1 MSSRFGF
8 GILVIVFL
16 SLVSFAPLGQTQTYQ
31 SFTWASNGVSNIVVP
46 TAEVWEIITWGTKTS
61 SANGLNTLYAL
72 PGGLTLSY
80 TTNVFYT
87 KINKADSTEN
97 PCGTVLVGPTTIT
110 RIANAK
116 ASDYLLVIQKLST
129 NNTTNNTTNST
140 IK

>member
-1 MSSRFGF
+1 
-8 GILVIVFL
+8 VIVSPF
-16 SLVSFAPLGQTQTYQ
+16 LVSFASLGQTQTFQ

-46 TAEVWEIITWGTKTS
+46 SAEVWEIITWGTKTS
-61 SANGLNTLYAL
+61 SANGLNTLYSV

-87 KINKADSTEN
+87 KLNKADTDN

-116 ASDYLLVIQKLST
+116 VSDYLLVIQKLST
-129 NNTTNNTTNST
+129 NNTTNSTTNST
-140 IK
+140 VK

>member
-1 MSSRFGF
+1 MNSRFNF
-8 GILVIVFL
+8 GILVIVSPF
-16 SLVSFAPLGQTQTYQ
+16 LVSFASLGQTQTFQ

-46 TAEVWEIITWGTKTS
+46 SAEVWEIITWGTKTS
-61 SANGLNTLYAL
+61 SANGLNTLYSV

-87 KINKADSTEN
+87 KLNKADTDN

-116 ASDYLLVIQKLST
+116 VSDYLLVIQKLST
-129 NNTTNNTTNST
+129 NNTTNSTTNST
-140 IK
+140 VK

>member
-1 MSSRFGF
+1 MSPRFGL
-8 GILVIVFL
+8 GILVTTFFSFL
-16 SLVSFAPLGQTQTYQ
+16 SFASLGQAQTYQ

-46 TAEVWEIITWGTKTS
+46 AAEVWEIITWGTKTS

-87 KINKADSTEN
+87 KLNKADSTEN
-97 PCGTVLVGPTTIT
+97 PCGTVLVGPATIT

-116 ASDYLLVIQKLST
+116 VSDYVLVIQKLST
-129 NNTTNNTTNST
+129 NNTTNSTTNQVRP
-140 IK
+140 

>member
-1 MSSRFGF
+1 MKFRLGIF
-8 GILVIVFL
+8 GIFFFFL
-16 SLVSFAPLGQTQTYQ
+16 ISFVSFGQAQTYR
-31 SFTWASNGVSNIVVP
+31 SFTWASNGVSNIVIP

-87 KINKADSTEN
+87 KLNKADSTEN
-97 PCGTVLVGPTTIT
+97 PCGTVLVGPATIT
-110 RIANAK
+110 RYANAK

-129 NNTTNNTTNST
+129 NNTTN
-140 IK
+140 

>member
-1 MSSRFGF
+1 MNSRFNF
-8 GILVIVFL
+8 GILVIVSPF
-16 SLVSFAPLGQTQTYQ
+16 LVSFASLGQTQTFQ

-46 TAEVWEIITWGTKTS
+46 SAEVWEIITWGTKTS
-61 SANGLNTLYAL
+61 SANGLNTLYSV

-87 KINKADSTEN
+87 KLNKADTDN

-116 ASDYLLVIQKLST
+116 VSDYLLVIQKLST
-129 NNTTNNTTNST
+129 NNTLNNTTNST
-140 IK
+140 VK

>member
-8 GILVIVFL
+8 GILVIIFFFL
-16 SLVSFAPLGQTQTYQ
+16 SFASLGQAQTYR

-46 TAEVWEIITWGTKTS
+46 ADEVWEIITWGTKTS

-72 PGGLTLSY
+72 PGGLALSY

-87 KINKADSTEN
+87 KLNKADSTEN
-97 PCGTVLVGPTTIT
+97 PCGTVLVGPATIT

-116 ASDYLLVIQKLST
+116 ASDYVLVIQKLST
-129 NNTTNNTTNST
+129 NNTTNSTTNQARP
-140 IK
+140 

>member
-1 MSSRFGF
+1 MSYLFGF
-8 GILVIVFL
+8 GSLVITLFSFL
-16 SLVSFAPLGQTQTYQ
+16 SFAPLGQAQTYQ

-46 TAEVWEIITWGTKTS
+46 AAEVWEIITWGTKTS

-87 KINKADSTEN
+87 KLNKADSTEN
-97 PCGTVLVGPTTIT
+97 PCGTVLVGPATIT

-116 ASDYLLVIQKLST
+116 VSDYVLVIQKLST
-129 NNTTNNTTNST
+129 NNTTNSTTNQVRP
-140 IK
+140 

>member
-1 MSSRFGF
+1 MNSKFNF
-8 GILVIVFL
+8 GILVIVSPF
-16 SLVSFAPLGQTQTYQ
+16 LVSFASLGQTQTFQ

-46 TAEVWEIITWGTKTS
+46 SAEVWEIITWGTKTS
-61 SANGLNTLYAL
+61 SANGLNTLYSV

-87 KINKADSTEN
+87 KLNNADTDN

-116 ASDYLLVIQKLST
+116 VSDYLLVIQKLST

-140 IK
+140 VK

>member
-1 MSSRFGF
+1 MRFRFGIS
-8 GILVIVFL
+8 GIVFL
-16 SLVSFAPLGQTQTYQ
+16 LLFSLVAPGQAQTYQ

-46 TAEVWEIITWGTKTS
+46 AAEVWEIITWGTKTS
-61 SANGLNTLYAL
+61 SAYGLNTLYAL

-87 KINKADSTEN
+87 KLNKADSTEN
-97 PCGTVLVGPTTIT
+97 PCGTVLVGPATIT

-129 NNTTNNTTNST
+129 NNMTN
-140 IK
+140 

>member
-8 GILVIVFL
+8 GILVITFFSFL
-16 SLVSFAPLGQTQTYQ
+16 SFSSLGQAQTYQ

-46 TAEVWEIITWGTKTS
+46 AAEVWEIITWGTKTS

-87 KINKADSTEN
+87 KLNKADSAEN
-97 PCGTVLVGPTTIT
+97 SCGTVLVGSATIT

-116 ASDYLLVIQKLST
+116 ASDSVLVIQKMSA
-129 NNTTNNTTNST
+129 NNITNSIT
-140 IK
+140 N

>member
-16 SLVSFAPLGQTQTYQ
+16 SFLSFASLGQAQTYQ

-61 SANGLNTLYAL
+61 SANGLNTLYSV

-87 KINKADSTEN
+87 KLNKADTDN

-116 ASDYLLVIQKLST
+116 VSDYLLEIQKLST

-140 IK
+140 VK

>member
-1 MSSRFGF
+1 MNSRFNF
-8 GILVIVFL
+8 GILVIVSPF
-16 SLVSFAPLGQTQTYQ
+16 LVSFASLGQTQTFQ

-46 TAEVWEIITWGTKTS
+46 SAEVWEIITWGTKTS
-61 SANGLNTLYAL
+61 SANGLNTLYSV

-87 KINKADSTEN
+87 KLNKADTDN

-116 ASDYLLVIQKLST
+116 VSDYLLVIQKLST

-140 IK
+140 VK

>member
-1 MSSRFGF
+1 MNFRFNF
-8 GILVIVFL
+8 GILVIVSPF
-16 SLVSFAPLGQTQTYQ
+16 LVSFASLGQTQTFQ

-46 TAEVWEIITWGTKTS
+46 SAEVWEIITWGTKTS
-61 SANGLNTLYAL
+61 SANGLNTLYSV

-87 KINKADSTEN
+87 KLNKADTDN

-116 ASDYLLVIQKLST
+116 VSDYLLVIQKLST

-140 IK
+140 VK

>member
-1 MSSRFGF
+1 MKFRFGM
-8 GILVIVFL
+8 LVTVFPF
-16 SLVSFAPLGQTQTYQ
+16 LVSFASLGQTQTFQ

-46 TAEVWEIITWGTKTS
+46 SAEVWEIITWGTKTS
-61 SANGLNTLYAL
+61 SANGLNTLYSV

-87 KINKADSTEN
+87 KLNKADTDN

-116 ASDYLLVIQKLST
+116 VSDYLLVIQKLST

-140 IK
+140 VK

>member
-8 GILVIVFL
+8 GILVITFFSFL
-16 SLVSFAPLGQTQTYQ
+16 SFASLGQAQTYQ

-46 TAEVWEIITWGTKTS
+46 AAEVWEIIAWGSKTS
-61 SANGLNTLYAL
+61 SANGLNTLYAQ

-87 KINKADSTEN
+87 KLNKADSTEN
-97 PCGTVLVGPTTIT
+97 PCGTVLVGPATIT

-116 ASDYLLVIQKLST
+116 ASDYVLVIQKLST
-129 NNTTNNTTNST
+129 NNTTNSTTNQVRP
-140 IK
+140 

>member
-1 MSSRFGF
+1 MNSKFNF
-8 GILVIVFL
+8 GILVIVSPF
-16 SLVSFAPLGQTQTYQ
+16 LVSFASLGQTQTFQ

-46 TAEVWEIITWGTKTS
+46 SAEVWEIITWGTKTS
-61 SANGLNTLYAL
+61 SANGLNTLYSV

-87 KINKADSTEN
+87 KLNKADTDN

-116 ASDYLLVIQKLST
+116 VSDYLLVIQKLST

-140 IK
+140 VK

>member
-1 MSSRFGF
+1 MSSLFGF
-8 GILVIVFL
+8 GILVITLFSFL
-16 SLVSFAPLGQTQTYQ
+16 SFAPLGQAQTYQ

-46 TAEVWEIITWGTKTS
+46 AAEVWEIITWGTKTS

-87 KINKADSTEN
+87 KLNKADSTEN
-97 PCGTVLVGPTTIT
+97 PCGTVLVGPATIT

-116 ASDYLLVIQKLST
+116 VSDYVLVIQKLST
-129 NNTTNNTTNST
+129 NNTTNSTTNQVRP
-140 IK
+140 

>member
-1 MSSRFGF
+1 MNSRFNF
-8 GILVIVFL
+8 GILVIVSPF
-16 SLVSFAPLGQTQTYQ
+16 LVSFASLGQTQTFQ
-31 SFTWASNGVSNIVVP
+31 SFTWASNGVSNIVIP
-46 TAEVWEIITWGTKTS
+46 SAEVWEIITWGTKTS
-61 SANGLNTLYAL
+61 SANGLNTLYSV

-87 KINKADSTEN
+87 KLNKADTDN

-116 ASDYLLVIQKLST
+116 VSDYLLVIQKLST

-140 IK
+140 VK

>member
-1 MSSRFGF
+1 MKFRF
-8 GILVIVFL
+8 GILVIVFPF
-16 SLVSFAPLGQTQTYQ
+16 LVSFASLGQTQTFQ

-46 TAEVWEIITWGTKTS
+46 SAEVWEIITWGTKTS
-61 SANGLNTLYAL
+61 SANGLNTLYSV

-87 KINKADSTEN
+87 KLNKADTDN

-116 ASDYLLVIQKLST
+116 VSDYLLVIQKLST

-140 IK
+140 VK

>member
-8 GILVIVFL
+8 GILVITFFSFL
-16 SLVSFAPLGQTQTYQ
+16 SFASLGQAQTYQ

-46 TAEVWEIITWGTKTS
+46 PAEVWEIITWGTKTS

-87 KINKADSTEN
+87 KLNKADSTEN
-97 PCGTVLVGPTTIT
+97 PCGTVLVGPATIT

-116 ASDYLLVIQKLST
+116 ASDYVLVIQKLST
-129 NNTTNNTTNST
+129 NNTTNSTTNQVRP
-140 IK
+140 

>member
-1 MSSRFGF
+1 M
-8 GILVIVFL
+8 LVTVFPF
-16 SLVSFAPLGQTQTYQ
+16 LVSFASLGQTQTFQ

-46 TAEVWEIITWGTKTS
+46 SAEVWEIITWGTKTS
-61 SANGLNTLYAL
+61 SANGLNTLYSV

-87 KINKADSTEN
+87 KLNKADTDN

-116 ASDYLLVIQKLST
+116 VSDYLLVIQKLST

-140 IK
+140 VK

>member
-1 MSSRFGF
+1 MKFRFGIF
-8 GILVIVFL
+8 GIFFFF
-16 SLVSFAPLGQTQTYQ
+16 LVSFVSLGQAQTYR
-31 SFTWASNGVSNIVVP
+31 SFTWASNGVSNIVIP

-87 KINKADSTEN
+87 KLNKADSTEN
-97 PCGTVLVGPTTIT
+97 PCGTVLVGPATIT
-110 RIANAK
+110 RYANAK

-129 NNTTNNTTNST
+129 NNTTN
-140 IK
+140 

>member
-1 MSSRFGF
+1 MNSRFNF
-8 GILVIVFL
+8 GILVIF
-16 SLVSFAPLGQTQTYQ
+16 SPFLVSFASLGQTQTFQ

-46 TAEVWEIITWGTKTS
+46 SAEVWEIITWGTKTS
-61 SANGLNTLYAL
+61 SANGLNTLYSV

-87 KINKADSTEN
+87 KLNKADTDN

-116 ASDYLLVIQKLST
+116 VSDYLLVIQKLST
-129 NNTTNNTTNST
+129 NNTTNSTTNST
-140 IK
+140 VK